1 MSVECTTDPNRLAE
15 ACKMLP
21 LGNMLAGT
29 LVAVIYGSAL
39 RDAADGCRWNM
50 EPVKIIS
57 DTGIP
62 PHTARESVIRHRF
75 VCFFSQR
82 QQGQCSFN
90 KDYAIANISEWAIL
104 PKNEDALAFALW
116 KVGPLPVSINAAPKS
131 FQLYSNGIYDDEA
144 SCDNSKVNHAML
156 LLGYTKDYWI
166 LKNWWG
172 SWGEDGY
179 MRLARGKNLCGISNY
194 AGYVTV

>member
-1 MSVECTTDPNRLAE
+1 MSQPPRGHALQGKETFAIIFHLV
-15 ACKMLP
+15 CKNANNALSGVP
-21 LGNMLAGT
+21 FCHRTPAGF
-29 LVAVIYGSAL
+29 
-39 RDAADGCRWNM
+39 
-50 EPVKIIS
+50 P
-57 DTGIP
+57 
-62 PHTARESVIRHRF
+62 
-75 VCFFSQR
+75 
-82 QQGQCSFN
+82 
-90 KDYAIANISEWAIL
+90 EWSIM

-116 KVGPLPVSINAAPKS
+116 KVGPIPVSINAAPKS

>member
-1 MSVECTTDPNRLAE
+1 MDV
-15 ACKMLP
+15 
-21 LGNMLAGT
+21 G
-29 LVAVIYGSAL
+29 
-39 RDAADGCRWNM
+39 WNM
-50 EPVKIIS
+50 KPVKINT
-57 DTGIP
+57 DTGIRL
-62 PHTARESVIRHRF
+62 HSARESVIRHR
-75 VCFFSQR
+75 VVVASEQR
-82 QQGQCSFN
+82 QVQQGQCSFN

-104 PKNEDALAFALW
+104 PKNEDALAFAVW
-116 KVGPLPVSINAAPKS
+116 KVGPIPVSINAAPKS

-172 SWGEDGY
+172 SWGEAGY

>member
-1 MSVECTTDPNRLAE
+1 MRHQAAFSLRSYRDLLRPVFRVKVLSFTVYATSSFSVRN
-15 ACKMLP
+15 
-21 LGNMLAGT
+21 
-29 LVAVIYGSAL
+29 
-39 RDAADGCRWNM
+39 
-50 EPVKIIS
+50 
-57 DTGIP
+57 
-62 PHTARESVIRHRF
+62 
-75 VCFFSQR
+75 
-82 QQGQCSFN
+82 QGQCSFN
-90 KDYAIANISEWAIL
+90 KDYAIANISEWAIM

-116 KVGPLPVSINAAPKS
+116 KVGPIPVSINAAPKS

-172 SWGEDGY
+172 NWGEDGY

>member
-1 MSVECTTDPNRLAE
+1 MSHPHRGHALQEQCETFAIIFHPDCTCA
-15 ACKMLP
+15 
-21 LGNMLAGT
+21 
-29 LVAVIYGSAL
+29 
-39 RDAADGCRWNM
+39 
-50 EPVKIIS
+50 
-57 DTGIP
+57 
-62 PHTARESVIRHRF
+62 
-75 VCFFSQR
+75 
-82 QQGQCSFN
+82 FN
-90 KDYAIANISEWAIL
+90 KDYAIANISEWAIM

-116 KVGPLPVSINAAPKS
+116 KVGPIPVSINAAPKS

-172 SWGEDGY
+172 SWGENGY